1 MTDGTRRHIG
11 DIVPLNAEKSVER
24 VAYDDETRTRCFVLY
39 ATFAARNCA
48 KTARLYANEVK
59 ELGSPVPD
67 VRTIQHWAADDDWY
81 HQADDLWRNSK
92 GRTPYELQLL
102 TAANT
107 MQGQQ
112 ALHDILT
119 GADMR
124 PIEERLVTLKAIEV
138 AMKTRERVP
147 DLARVEPPE
156 PDTTDDELS
165 RDEREAIAKQAIAR
179 GTPSRTGT

>member
-1 MTDGTRRHIG
+1 MPA
-11 DIVPLNAEKSVER
+11 IVPLTRDKNLD
-24 VAYDDETRTRCFVLY
+24 VARYDDETRMRCYVIY

-48 KTARLYANEVK
+48 KTVRLYANEVHA
-59 ELGSPVPD
+59 LGLPVPD
-67 VRTIQHWAADDDWY
+67 VATVKRWAADDDWY
-81 HQADDLWRNSK
+81 HQADDMWRSSK

-107 MQGQQ
+107 MQGQY

-119 GADMR
+119 GQDER

-156 PDTTDDELS
+156 PDTIDDDLPRE
-165 RDEREAIAKQAIAR
+165 EREAIAMRAVAR
-179 GTPSRTGT
+179 GTPERGGRTG